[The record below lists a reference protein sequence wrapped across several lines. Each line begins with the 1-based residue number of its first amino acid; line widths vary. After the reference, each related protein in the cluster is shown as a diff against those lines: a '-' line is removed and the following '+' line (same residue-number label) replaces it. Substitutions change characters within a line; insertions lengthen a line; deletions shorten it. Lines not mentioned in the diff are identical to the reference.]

1 MTTAASPRRLVVFD
15 LDGTLVDSAGDLAAA
30 VNEMLQ
36 RLAPSAPPL
45 SEAEVRGFV
54 GEGARVLVARSLARA
69 GRADDLDRALPLFLE
84 CYRGR
89 MLDTTRLYPG
99 VAETLDAL
107 AGHTLAVLTNKPGDL
122 SRQILDGLGL
132 HGRFACVYGAGDV
145 PRKPDPGGLVRIM
158 SETGV
163 AATGTVMVGD
173 SGLDVLT
180 GRAAGVLTVGLSH
193 GLAPDSLRTT
203 PPDVLLDDVRAL
215 TEVVDRLGRT
225 GGSC

>member
-1 MTTAASPRRLVVFD
+1 LTAGARCLVVFD
-15 LDGTLVDSAGDLAAA
+15 LDGTLIDSAGDLAAA
-30 VNEMLQ
+30 VNDMLR
-36 RLAPSAPPL
+36 RLAPAAPPL

-54 GEGARVLVARSLARA
+54 GEGARLLVSRSLARA
-69 GRADDLDRALPLFLE
+69 GLAHDLERALPLFLE
-84 CYRGR
+84 CYRKR

-107 AGHTLAVLTNKPGDL
+107 GGHALAVLTNKPGDL
-122 SRQILDGLGL
+122 SRAIVDGLGL

-145 PRKPDPGGLVRIM
+145 PRKPDPAGLLRIM
-158 SETGV
+158 SEAGAP
-163 AATGTVMVGD
+163 AASTLMVGD
-173 SGLDVLT
+173 SAVDVLT

-193 GLAPDSLRTT
+193 GLAPDSLRAT

-215 TEVVDRLGRT
+215 SGVVGGLSRT